1 MFQFAHIESYSR
13 TTPKTGKSGGHSVS
27 SIVNEAIRE
36 TNSAPHVIDPQPPI
50 YIYGK
55 PLKALETACND
66 WADSIR
72 DAAGHKTRKDALCM
86 LAGVVSAPAGIEPE
100 AWEKLK
106 SDTLMWLKKKY
117 GDRLQTVIEHAD
129 EANPH
134 LHFYC
139 VPLLGE
145 RFDQLHDGKRAAAA
159 LKGEPKGK
167 QNAAYR
173 QAMRGWQD
181 DFSEGVG
188 IPNGMSRFGP
198 RKRRMSREGWIQEQE
213 QAKSIA
219 ASLTGSQELR
229 AATEKEAANVIREAK
244 REIAKIER
252 KATERG
258 EAEGARLFAQK
269 SLFGKLTGLV
279 AGLKKENRE
288 LRAKLERS
296 EAKARNWYEKA
307 KSYKEKGVDLL
318 RRLELVRPRYK
329 EMEKSVAGFDGVRLD
344 LESKSRALDD
354 AQREL
359 KDLRGGKLH
368 LEAVVEMYQREE
380 DVRENAK
387 REAMDMAKELDSI
400 KSRERKFGDD
410 DSSLDLWRINKT

>member
-13 TTPKTGKSGGHSVS
+13 TTPKTGKAGGHSIS

-36 TNSAPHVIDPQPPI
+36 ASSAPHVIDPLPPK
-50 YIYGK
+50 YIYGR
-55 PLKALETACND
+55 PLEVLEAVCNE

-86 LAGVVSAPAGIEPE
+86 LAGVVSAPAEIEPD

-106 SDTLMWLKKKY
+106 ADTLMWLKKKY
-117 GDRLQTVIEHAD
+117 GERLQTVIEHAD

-139 VPLLGE
+139 VPLPGE

-181 DFSEGVG
+181 DFSEEVG

-213 QAKSIA
+213 QAKSVA
-219 ASLTGSQELR
+219 ASLAGSRELR
-229 AATEKEAANVIREAK
+229 AAAEKKAANVIRKAK
-244 REIAKIER
+244 REIAKIEQE
-252 KATERG
+252 ATERG
-258 EAEGARLFAQK
+258 EAEGVRLFAQK
-269 SLFGKLTGLV
+269 SLLGKLTGLV
-279 AGLKKENRE
+279 AGFKKENRE

-307 KSYKEKGVDLL
+307 KSYKEKAVDLL
-318 RRLELVRPRYK
+318 RRLEFVKPRYK

-359 KDLRGGKLH
+359 KELRGGKLH
-368 LEAVVEMYQREE
+368 LEAVIEMYQREE
-380 DVRENAK
+380 DVRKNAK
-387 REAMDMAKELDSI
+387 KEEMDLAKKINSI
-400 KSRERKFGDD
+400 KSRERKLGDD
-410 DSSLDLWRINKT
+410 DSSLDLWRIN